1 MGVKDVKSLKEL
13 TEAWMAMERKT
24 FAQRRR
30 AEAYYE
36 KYYLQFILYSFYFK
50 STPIIT

>member
-36 KYYLQFILYSFYFK
+36 KYLMCL
-50 STPIIT
+50 IIENYK